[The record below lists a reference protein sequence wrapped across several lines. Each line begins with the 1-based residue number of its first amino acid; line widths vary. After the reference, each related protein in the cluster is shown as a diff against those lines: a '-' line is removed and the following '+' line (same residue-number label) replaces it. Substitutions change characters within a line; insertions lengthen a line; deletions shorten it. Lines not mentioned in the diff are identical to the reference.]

1 LINLTRD
8 QIWAIICYTEE
19 VEDLNELND
28 VLYAYWLYMIEDE
41 KAEIS
46 LKKILTSEPN

>member
-8 QIWAIICYTEE
+8 QIWTIICYTEE
-19 VEDLNELND
+19 DEDLNELNN
-28 VLYAYWLYMIEDE
+28 VLYEHWLYMREDE

-46 LKKILTSEPN
+46 LKKLLTSEPD